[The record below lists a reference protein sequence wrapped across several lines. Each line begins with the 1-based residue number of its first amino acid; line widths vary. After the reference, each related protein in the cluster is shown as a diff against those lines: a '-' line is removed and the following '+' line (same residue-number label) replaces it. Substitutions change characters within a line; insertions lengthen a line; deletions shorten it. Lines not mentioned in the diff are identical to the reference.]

1 MGRVRLSPGGHGV
14 PFPAQRTP
22 VPENRMAFVVI
33 SAARTTRTTR
43 TVRTGSAS
51 PGIRHIR
58 RQMRR
63 AATAPPSPHANSG
76 ICGAGAWS

>member
-1 MGRVRLSPGGHGV
+1 MDRVRLSPGGHGV

-33 SAARTTRTTR
+33 SAARTTRT
-43 TVRTGSAS
+43 VRTGSAS

-58 RQMRR
+58 RLMRR
-63 AATAPPSPHANSG
+63 AADAPSSPHPNG
-76 ICGAGAWS
+76 GGAGAWS